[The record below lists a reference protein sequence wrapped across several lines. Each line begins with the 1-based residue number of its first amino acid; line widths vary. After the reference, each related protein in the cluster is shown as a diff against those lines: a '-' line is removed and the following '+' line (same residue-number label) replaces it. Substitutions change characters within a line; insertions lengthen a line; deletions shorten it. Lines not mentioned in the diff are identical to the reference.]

1 MDTLI
6 KRYAVMGLGLAAV
19 LALVLL
25 AFLERPGL
33 RLEQA
38 AASQMRLLQ
47 VVTGMRAELRK
58 ALEAEKSALLAPARE
73 QASRFAEQAE
83 QAARAVEQGR
93 ESLEKGL
100 RVDGAAALL
109 EPLDAFN
116 RAWAELREIDKEFL
130 PMVVQKT
137 NTLASMLSYSEGV
150 AALERLEGSLRKAM
164 DLAPDKDGR
173 TAAACFSVLAE
184 AAKILA
190 LQGPHIAEASEARM
204 DALEAAM
211 RAGTDRAR
219 AALAD
224 AAGRARGPELAA
236 LDGARRDMDAFLEVN
251 SRILALSRINSDV
264 KSLALS
270 MQRKQNAAAACEAA
284 LAAIQAR
291 IEERLSKA
299 TR

>member
-6 KRYAVMGLGLAAV
+6 KRYAVMGIGLAVV

-47 VVTGMRAELRK
+47 EVTGMRAELRK
-58 ALEAEKSALLAPARE
+58 ALEAEKSALLAPSRE

-93 ESLEKGL
+93 ASLEQGL
-100 RVDGAAALL
+100 RADGAAALL

-116 RAWAELREIDKEFL
+116 TAWGELREIDKEFL

-150 AALERLEGSLRKAM
+150 AALERLEGSLREAM

-190 LQGPHIAEASEARM
+190 LQGPHIAEASEGRM
-204 DALEAAM
+204 DTLEAAM
-211 RAGTDRAR
+211 RAGADRAR

-224 AAGRARGPELAA
+224 AAGRARGPELEA
-236 LDGARRDMDAFLEVN
+236 LDRARREMDAFLEVN

>member
-1 MDTLI
+1 MNSPV
-6 KRYAVMGLGLAAV
+6 KRYAVMGIGLTAV

-25 AFLERPGL
+25 AFLERPDL

-38 AASQMRLLQ
+38 AVSQMRLLQ
-47 VVTGMRAELRK
+47 VVSGMRAELRK
-58 ALEAEKSALLAPARE
+58 ALEAEKSALLARTRDEA
-73 QASRFAEQAE
+73 ALYAG
-83 QAARAVEQGR
+83 QAARAGEGVEAGR
-93 ESLEKGL
+93 ATL
-100 RVDGAAALL
+100 DAALRAEGADAL
-109 EPLDAFN
+109 REPLEAFN
-116 RAWAELREIDKEFL
+116 KAWAELREIDKEFL

-150 AALERLEGSLRKAM
+150 AALERLEASLRDAVG
-164 DLAPDKDGR
+164 LAPEQGGR
-173 TAAACFSVLAE
+173 TAAACFTVLAE

-190 LQGPHIAEASEARM
+190 LQGPHIAEASEERM
-204 DALEAAM
+204 DSLEAAM
-211 RAGTDRAR
+211 RAGADRAR
-219 AALAD
+219 AVLAE
-224 AAGRARGPELAA
+224 AAGRAGGPELAA
-236 LDGARRDMDAFLEVN
+236 LDRARLDMDAFLEVN
-251 SRILALSRINSDV
+251 AKILALSRINSDV